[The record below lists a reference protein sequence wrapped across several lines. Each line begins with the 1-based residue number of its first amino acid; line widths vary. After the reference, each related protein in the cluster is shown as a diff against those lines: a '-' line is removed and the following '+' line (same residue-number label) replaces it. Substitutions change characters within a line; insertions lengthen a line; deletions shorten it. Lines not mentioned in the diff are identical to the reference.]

1 MLKYYGFTLVE
12 LLVVIVITSV
22 LAAAVLVY
30 LGETR
35 PMARDARRKSDLQT
49 IKQALE
55 KEEFDT
61 GTLTVGSSR
70 STDCGDNAWRPV
82 ANCGVGSHLWAWNN
96 NFIPKTYIATVPID
110 PANRQYRRIVFDN
123 GGVRGTIMRC
133 MYYRF
138 SSDGFV
144 AVEDKFSYK
153 LSALMESDW
162 RAPGSDNGT
171 WNLQGAANR
180 SYEVFVGVSAR
191 NNINAYMIFSSPY
204 FRPPPCP

>member
-1 MLKYYGFTLVE
+1 MRIYKAFTLVE

-22 LAAAVLVY
+22 LAAAVLIY
-30 LGETR
+30 LGETK
-35 PMARDARRKSDLQT
+35 PVARDARRKSDLQT

-61 GTLTVGSSR
+61 GVLSTNSNDR
-70 STDCGDNAWRPV
+70 STDCGDNAWHPV
-82 ANCGVGSHLWAWNN
+82 ANCGPGSHLFAWNN
-96 NFIPKTYIATVPID
+96 NFIPKTYMAAVPID
-110 PANRQYRRIVFDN
+110 PANRQYKRIVFANN
-123 GGVRGTIMRC
+123 GVKASQMRC

-162 RAPGSDNGT
+162 QAPGSDNGT
-171 WNLQGAANR
+171 GLGANK
-180 SYEVFVGVSAR
+180 SYEVFVGTFAQKNR
-191 NNINAYMIFSSPY
+191 YTALMIFASPAIQ
-204 FRPPPCP
+204 PPQCL

>member
-35 PMARDARRKSDLQT
+35 PIARDARRKSDLQT

-61 GTLTVGSSR
+61 GTLLVGAGASDRQTS
-70 STDCGDNAWRPV
+70 
-82 ANCGVGSHLWAWNN
+82 GSGTAGTPLYDWNN
-96 NFIPKTYIATVPID
+96 NFIPKTYIAAVPID
-110 PANRQYRRIVFDN
+110 PANRQYRRIVFATN
-123 GGVRGTIMRC
+123 GVKASVMRC
-133 MYYRF
+133 MFYRF
-138 SSDGFV
+138 SSNGFV

-171 WNLQGAANR
+171 WKIRLAADR

-191 NNINAYMIFSSPY
+191 SNINAYMIFYHPY
-204 FRPPPCP
+204 VPPPPPPPCP